1 MAHLSD
7 CPDENGRHP
16 RARLRAGPDDLG
28 GDPMSGRRASPTWA
42 ATSVPEIRQRWCNSL
57 DAVAHRF
64 SDVGLAPPAPFHD
77 RASAARRR
85 QMQDQLAAQLRVMQT
100 ETAALRDAELFWVT
114 RPMVDFIVEAAL
126 SLPEWTPALAIPCP
140 NGLLC
145 WAKPAGLVPLGA
157 PGSATADVN
166 WDGVW
171 WWTRPDGFLQLAPAS
186 RFAKHAD
193 LLKPYQVTTPLWA
206 ATSIVV
212 DPRANRTAEANGSE
226 DAHPFISVVG
236 ATWLLMNQ
244 ASTQTRTLS
253 DPFGTRL
260 DEPTR
265 QKGSGTTLP
274 AQVTLVDIR
283 HSTEP
288 ANPSESTDES
298 NRQYSHRWWVRP
310 HWRQQAKGP
319 NRSLREP
326 KWIGPHIKGPGD
338 APLIEKPRVNVLRR

>member
-1 MAHLSD
+1 
-7 CPDENGRHP
+7 
-16 RARLRAGPDDLG
+16 
-28 GDPMSGRRASPTWA
+28 MSGRRASPTWA
-42 ATSVPEIRQRWCNSL
+42 ATSVPEIRQRWCNAL

-100 ETAALRDAELFWVT
+100 ETAALRDAELFWVA
-114 RPMVDFIVEAAL
+114 RPMVDFIVEAAS

-145 WAKPAGLVPLGA
+145 WAKPAGSVPFGA
-157 PGSATADVN
+157 PGSATADVS

-171 WWTRPDGFLQLAPAS
+171 WWTRSDGFLQLAPAS
-186 RFAKHAD
+186 RFTKQAA
-193 LLKPYQVTTPLWA
+193 LLEPYQVTTPLWA

-212 DPRANRTAEANGSE
+212 DPRANRTAEANGAE

-236 ATWLLMNQ
+236 AAWLLMHQ
-244 ASTQTRTLS
+244 TSTTQTRTLS
-253 DPFGTRL
+253 DHSGTRL
-260 DEPTR
+260 GEPAR

-274 AQVTLVDIR
+274 TQVTLVDIR
-283 HSTEP
+283 HRTEP
-288 ANPSESTDES
+288 GNPAESTDES
-298 NRQYSHRWWVRP
+298 HRQYSHRWWVRP

-326 KWIGPHIKGPGD
+326 KWIGPHIKGPDD